1 MGRRPKVKENT
12 TVINEEVKVEETVAT
27 EAVAVETEVTEAPAK
42 KATRKACAKKATAK
56 KEECVTNVVIQF
68 QGNEVT
74 AATIEEKVKAQF
86 VEEGHRAGTIKSL
99 SIYVK
104 PEEYSAY
111 YVINEK
117 HEGRVDLF

>member
-1 MGRRPKVKENT
+1 MARKAKVVENT
-12 TVINEEVKVEETVAT
+12 TEVINEEVNPVEATTGIETQN
-27 EAVAVETEVTEAPAK
+27 TEAPVK
-42 KATRKACAKKATAK
+42 KATRKACAKKATTK
-56 KEECVTNVVIQF
+56 KEEVVTNIVIQF

-74 AATIEEKVKAQF
+74 AASIEEKVKAQF
-86 VEEGHRAGTIKSL
+86 VADGHRVGTIKSL